1 MLYPTLQN
9 MQLAASRLNLFLAA
23 NLSLAQYVTQIFFE
37 KLKQASFQNLQKLDQ
52 QIMYFY

>member
-23 NLSLAQYVTQIFFE
+23 NLSLAQYVTQTFFWKVE
-37 KLKQASFQNLQKLDQ
+37 AS
-52 QIMYFY
+52 